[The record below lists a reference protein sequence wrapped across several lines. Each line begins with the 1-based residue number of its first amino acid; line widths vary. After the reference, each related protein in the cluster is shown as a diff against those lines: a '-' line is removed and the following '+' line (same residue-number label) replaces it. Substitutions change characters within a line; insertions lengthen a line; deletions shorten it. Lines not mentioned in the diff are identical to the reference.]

1 MPPALVAGLAAFAP
15 APCPLAAGRPGPRLA
30 GPVTAGRG
38 GRLTWGRGR
47 LLLRRLARTAWCR
60 WRRAL
65 AGGAGGRRQALGCAG
80 RCGARRPLAGA
91 ARYRPGLLP
100 VPAPGPAGGR
110 LTAFRAGPPWP
121 RRGGASAA
129 AARGRRARRRPGAR
143 GGPLGHLGAGVL
155 VVLRRRPRHVPDP
168 HRGVQR
174 DLHPGHRCLHS
185 PVSHHRGRLSS
196 SRSAREFPSRRRA
209 RVPAARSGTTRCRP
223 RCGHRTACLTR

>member
-1 MPPALVAGLAAFAP
+1 VPPALVAGLAAFAP

-30 GPVTAGRG
+30 GPVTAGPVTAGRG

-47 LLLRRLARTAWCR
+47 LLLRRPARAAWCR

-65 AGGAGGRRQALGCAG
+65 AGGAGGRRRALGCAG

-91 ARYRPGLLP
+91 ARHRPGLLP

-121 RRGGASAA
+121 RRGGASPA
-129 AARGRRARRRPGAR
+129 AARGWRAWRRRRPATR
-143 GGPLGHLGAGVL
+143 DGPLGHLGAGVL
-155 VVLRRRPRHVPDP
+155 VVLRRRPRHIPDP

-174 DLHPGHRCLHS
+174 DLHPRHQCLHR
-185 PVSHHRGRLSS
+185 PVSHHRGRLSP
-196 SRSAREFPSRRRA
+196 SRSARKSRAGDALRA
-209 RVPAARSGTTRCRP
+209 P
-223 RCGHRTACLTR
+223 HRLLDPVET